1 MDLSKKSF
9 IRLLR
14 VCAVGRFGESLASNC
29 KEIIKRV
36 SLNKQPCQARAAPVN
51 INSDK
56 TFIYLFAVSFNKCGR
71 TCSTIDDLYGQVCVP
86 NKVKVNVKVFNL
98 ISGVNET
105 RFSVQYQSC
114 GCEWK
119 LNESVCTLK

>member
-1 MDLSKKSF
+1 MDLSKKIF

-36 SLNKQPCQARAAPVN
+36 SLNKQPCQARAALVN

-86 NKVKVNVKVFNL
+86 NKVKK
-98 ISGVNET
+98 
-105 RFSVQYQSC
+105 
-114 GCEWK
+114 K
-119 LNESVCTLK
+119 K

>member
-1 MDLSKKSF
+1 MDLSKKRF

-14 VCAVGRFGESLASNC
+14 ICAVGSFGASLASSC

-36 SLNKQPCQARAAPVN
+36 SLNKQPCQARAALVN

-86 NKVKVNVKVFNL
+86 NKVKKKMNVKVFNL
-98 ISGVNET
+98 M
-105 RFSVQYQSC
+105 
-114 GCEWK
+114 
-119 LNESVCTLK
+119 

>member
-1 MDLSKKSF
+1 MKKHDIKWCLDLSKKRF

-14 VCAVGRFGESLASNC
+14 VCAVGSFGASLASNC

-36 SLNKQPCQARAAPVN
+36 SLNKQPCQARAALVN

-86 NKVKVNVKVFNL
+86 NKVKKKWMSKYL
-98 ISGVNET
+98 I
-105 RFSVQYQSC
+105 
-114 GCEWK
+114 
-119 LNESVCTLK
+119 